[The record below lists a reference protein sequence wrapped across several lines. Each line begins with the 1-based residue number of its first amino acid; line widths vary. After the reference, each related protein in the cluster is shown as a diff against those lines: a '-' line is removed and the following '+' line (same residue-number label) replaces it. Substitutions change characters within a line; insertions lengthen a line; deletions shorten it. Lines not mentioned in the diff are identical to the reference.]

1 MFYQVLCFTAYP
13 SSVRMTCSG
22 SARQPAA
29 VARRPAAR
37 GGAATGRG
45 RPRHGNPQRWAE
57 QRPAAGASGYR
68 QRGRRPAA
76 EAVRSRAAGGG
87 AATGSR
93 RRHGDLQQ
101 GCQGGD
107 LQRQRASPCSGGTR
121 ICSGRD
127 LQPQPRIDLQRQQP
141 PAMTAHQSAAPAA
154 PQAAAAATSNGGRA
168 WISGAQFFLSVLGK
182 K

>member
-1 MFYQVLCFTAYP
+1 
-13 SSVRMTCSG
+13 MTCGG

-45 RPRHGNPQRWAE
+45 RQRHGNPQRWAAR
-57 QRPAAGASGYR
+57 RPAAGASGYR

-101 GCQGGD
+101 GCRGGD

-121 ICSGRD
+121 ICGGRD
-127 LQPQPRIDLQRQQP
+127 LQPRPRIDLQRQQP
-141 PAMTAHQSAAPAA
+141 PAMTAHQSAASARRRHPTAVA
-154 PQAAAAATSNGGRA
+154 HGSPVLSFSCPCLVKNKEVRISLFYTEEIPQ
-168 WISGAQFFLSVLGK
+168 F
-182 K
+182 